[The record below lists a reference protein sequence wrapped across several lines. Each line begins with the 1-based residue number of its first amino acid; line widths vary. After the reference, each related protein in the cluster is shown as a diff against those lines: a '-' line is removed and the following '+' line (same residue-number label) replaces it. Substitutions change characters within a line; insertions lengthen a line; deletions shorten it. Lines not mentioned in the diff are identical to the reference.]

1 MSRSTIA
8 NVLVGY
14 FVVAF
19 ALAVFLEWGE
29 PTPYV
34 DLAARSGVVIG
45 HTLGWYAL
53 AGILPL
59 LIWAVFRFRA
69 EKARGPIGLWGI
81 IGAVLIFLSCYGEM
95 ASRKERIAAAFPMTG
110 LSAQARADFIKNATI
125 ACVHRQKDGAI
136 NKEVGITVH
145 QIDTYCKCYAETLL
159 GLTTIEELR
168 YFAQNASAP
177 SGYGPKVQQAAAQ
190 CFAKQAPNDDE
201 WEDVK

>member
-1 MSRSTIA
+1 MAQSSGAPLETGRPPLHTAISCGKSGRKMSRSTIA

-110 LSAQARADFIKNATI
+110 LSAQARATPIVNAT
-125 ACVHRQKDGAI
+125 
-136 NKEVGITVH
+136 
-145 QIDTYCKCYAETLL
+145 
-159 GLTTIEELR
+159 
-168 YFAQNASAP
+168 
-177 SGYGPKVQQAAAQ
+177 PKHSSVSPQ
-190 CFAKQAPNDDE
+190 
-201 WEDVK
+201 